1 MRITTGRNVAAPRR
15 GGPRDL
21 ALAFSPLLQQRL
33 GVGHA
38 DATKAVS
45 LWVWL
50 QDSCQKAGWTYV
62 PLPPG
67 PPPPLP
73 RHSRNLGSHTQI
85 CSPVLE
91 LFPGLAVG
99 RIPCYVQAKCREAH
113 GRHATRKFRRAST
126 MNQGCIKGVVV
137 LQRANQHGLQFEIG
151 V

>member
-67 PPPPLP
+67 PPPSAPALA
-73 RHSRNLGSHTQI
+73 
-85 CSPVLE
+85 E
-91 LFPGLAVG
+91 PGLAYANMLTGIGAVPG
-99 RIPCYVQAKCREAH
+99 TCCRKDTLLCAGEVPGSAWTSCYSEI
-113 GRHATRKFRRAST
+113 ST
-126 MNQGCIKGVVV
+126 GVDHEPR
-137 LQRANQHGLQFEIG
+137 LH
-151 V
+151 